1 MYFKYKDINL
11 YYKKIGSKPKN
22 IIILPGWGNT
32 RESFR
37 YIIDFFKDNY
47 TIYIV
52 DYPGFGNS
60 PIIDKELNI
69 YNYSEIIKDF
79 IISNHIDNSIIIAH
93 SFGGRISSII
103 LGKDKLKIKKL
114 ILIDVAGIKHFKL
127 SLFIKTT
134 IYKFIKKIINILP
147 KKYRYKFYKKI
158 FNKFSSND
166 YKSLPPNMHKTFQN
180 ITKENLKKYY
190 KNINTDTL
198 IIWGSKD
205 KDTPLKDAYLL
216 NKIIKKSKLII
227 YNEAS
232 HFSYL
237 ENINTIN
244 KNIKDFIEK

>member
-1 MYFKYKDINL
+1 
-11 YYKKIGSKPKN
+11 
-22 IIILPGWGNT
+22 
-32 RESFR
+32 
-37 YIIDFFKDNY
+37 
-47 TIYIV
+47 
-52 DYPGFGNS
+52 
-60 PIIDKELNI
+60 
-69 YNYSEIIKDF
+69 
-79 IISNHIDNSIIIAH
+79 
-93 SFGGRISSII
+93 
-103 LGKDKLKIKKL
+103 
-114 ILIDVAGIKHFKL
+114 
-127 SLFIKTT
+127 
-134 IYKFIKKIINILP
+134 
-147 KKYRYKFYKKI
+147 
-158 FNKFSSND
+158 
-166 YKSLPPNMHKTFQN
+166 MHKTFQN